1 MPWYLDRHDAPGV
14 TPEEVA
20 AAHELD
26 LEAQDAHQVRYLTY
40 WFDPSA
46 GSVFCLAEGPSK
58 DAVNAVH
65 RESHGL
71 MASTIIEVEQ
81 APVQAFMGPLPDH
94 PPGEAYVAP
103 GVRAILFTDICDSTE
118 LTQRLGDKGSMEILR
133 DHDTLVRA
141 ALRDHGGRE
150 VKHTG
155 DGIMASFSSVAAAV
169 ETALAVQHA
178 LRQRN
183 ETAPVP
189 IHVRIGI
196 SAGEPIDD
204 NEDLFG
210 ASVQLAAR
218 LCSAASRGETVVSVA
233 VRELCIGKAFQFKD
247 LGVLELKGFPA
258 PTPAFAVLPEPVE
271 AR

>member
-26 LEAQDAHQVRYLTY
+26 LQVQGSHDVRYLTY
-40 WFDPSA
+40 WFDPLA

-58 DAVNAVH
+58 EAVNAVH
-65 RESHGL
+65 ADAHGL
-71 MASTIIEVEQ
+71 MASTIIEVER
-81 APVQAFMGPLPDH
+81 APVQAFMGPLPEH
-94 PPGEAYVAP
+94 PAGEAYVAP
-103 GVRAILFTDICDSTE
+103 GVRAILFTDICDSTA
-118 LTQRLGDKGSMEILR
+118 LTQRLGDEQSMQVLR
-133 DHDTLVRA
+133 DHDTLVRT
-141 ALRDHGGRE
+141 ALRNHGGRE

-155 DGIMASFSSVAAAV
+155 DGIMASFSSVAASV
-169 ETALAVQHA
+169 DTALDIHRG
-178 LRQRN
+178 LRGRN
-183 ETAPVP
+183 EGAAVP
-189 IHVRIGI
+189 IDVRIGI
-196 SAGEPIDD
+196 AAGEPIDD

-258 PTPAFAVLPEPVE
+258 PTPAFAVLP
-271 AR
+271 